1 VNSFYGLGILNMQN
15 EPYEGML
22 SEYLKGEMRVIN
34 AHVPVQQKSLAELMK
49 EEYPGVLAK
58 DGSTYLIKRKEL
70 NYLAGFLT
78 PEEQKQLVLPLLIE
92 VVPGEDYIAVIARS
106 KIEAKVVEYV
116 LGMPVRIDRGRIEI
130 VKPQLA
136 VLRQNLRTATQYIFS
151 PRMPS

>member
-1 VNSFYGLGILNMQN
+1 MQN

-22 SEYLKGEMRVIN
+22 SEYLKGEMRVLN
-34 AHVPVQQKSLAELMK
+34 AHIPVQPKSLAELLK

-92 VVPGEDYIAVIARS
+92 VVPGEDYTALIARGV
-106 KIEAKVVEYV
+106 IEQKVIEHV
-116 LGMPVRIDRGRIEI
+116 LGMPVRLERGRIPL